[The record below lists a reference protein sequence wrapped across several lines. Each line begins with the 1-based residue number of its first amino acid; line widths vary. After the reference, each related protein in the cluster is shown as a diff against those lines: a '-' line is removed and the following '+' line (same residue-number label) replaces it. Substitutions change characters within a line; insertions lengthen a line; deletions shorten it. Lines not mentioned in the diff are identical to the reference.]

1 MSLMRY
7 FLWFYD
13 CLPRNFAPFMTV
25 KEIEAVGDVVLAA
38 NFLKSDVFFGG
49 STCIES
55 LYPPNE
61 IVITQNALIEDVF
74 LR

>member
-1 MSLMRY
+1 
-7 FLWFYD
+7 
-13 CLPRNFAPFMTV
+13 MTV

>member
-1 MSLMRY
+1 
-7 FLWFYD
+7 
-13 CLPRNFAPFMTV
+13 MTV
-25 KEIEAVGDVVLAA
+25 KEIEAVGDVVLAT
-38 NFLKSDVFFGG
+38 NFLKSDVFFCG